1 MQELT
6 HTCCRISVVLFLHA
20 WVGHHDADP
29 ALLHQSGQLT
39 GHQLPAA
46 CLQHILKLI
55 LNVWVQ
61 FQQFSSIC
69 SISSSNTSS
78 EQFLSQWALRL
89 KQFPRFHREASLI
102 LENLSSVILLIFHLR
117 DWDNLLQSRDL
128 RTCLLAVLWLST
140 MVDASHIKM
149 LTLLSV
155 KQQRV
160 YPLQDFALIPTGTS
174 VMQK

>member
-1 MQELT
+1 M
-6 HTCCRISVVLFLHA
+6 RI
-20 WVGHHDADP
+20 
-29 ALLHQSGQLT
+29 LLSCISLVNSQFTS
-39 GHQLPAA
+39 
-46 CLQHILKLI
+46 
-55 LNVWVQ
+55 
-61 FQQFSSIC
+61 FQQPVSSTFSNSF
-69 SISSSNTSS
+69 STFESSLNSFPQSAAFPHQTHQVNNL
-78 EQFLSQWALRL
+78 LSQWALRL